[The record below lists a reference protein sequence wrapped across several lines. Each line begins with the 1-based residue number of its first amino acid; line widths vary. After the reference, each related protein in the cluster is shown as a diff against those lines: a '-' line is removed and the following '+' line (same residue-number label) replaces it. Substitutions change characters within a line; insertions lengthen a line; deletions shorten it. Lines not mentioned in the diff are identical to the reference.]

1 MKSLDIVVLCKL
13 FVLQEQGRDW
23 TYPQLA
29 SDVCLSSGE
38 THASVKRLKH
48 ARLFDGH
55 TKTVMPG
62 AMGEFLIHG
71 VKYAYPAEIGIR
83 ERGIPTSH
91 SAPILKDE
99 IISGEEDAYVWPY
112 AKGNMRG
119 TAVKPLSENAPK
131 AVLKDDRLYDLLA
144 LVDAIRIG
152 KVRERNLAV
161 KKLTI
166 LIEKSGGNAKP

>member
-1 MKSLDIVVLCKL
+1 
-13 FVLQEQGRDW
+13 
-23 TYPQLA
+23 
-29 SDVCLSSGE
+29 
-38 THASVKRLKH
+38 
-48 ARLFDGH
+48 
-55 TKTVMPG
+55 
-62 AMGEFLIHG
+62 
-71 VKYAYPAEIGIR
+71 
-83 ERGIPTSH
+83 
-91 SAPILKDE
+91 LKDE